1 MRVPLEWLKEF
12 VDYSISTGDLI
23 LKLTMIGLEVEGVE
37 RMEDDTVLEVN
48 VTPNRPDCL
57 SILGIAREVSA
68 LLSIPLNFPEY
79 GIGAEGGPSLV
90 DVEISDEDLCHRY
103 AGRDIKG
110 VTIGDSPSWM
120 KKRIEKCG
128 MRPINNV
135 VDITNYVLLE
145 MGHPL
150 HAFDMDTL
158 RRSTIRVAR
167 AVGSAITTLDG
178 TERALPEDSLLIWD
192 GERPVAVAGVMGGA
206 ETEVKEKTKNIFLE
220 SAYFL
225 PSSIRRTSKA
235 LGLKTE
241 SAYRFERG
249 TDINLLEKALD
260 RAASLMAVHAG
271 GKISRMVDVYPKPF
285 QPCRIEVR
293 YDRVNRVLGTS
304 IPRDE
309 MIDIAQRLGMRA
321 EKGPEEFVVTPPSF
335 RGDIQKEIDLIEEI
349 ARFHGFDRIPVT
361 VPKIPISRE
370 AKDTRYHSV
379 AKVKESF
386 RTAGF
391 TEAINYSF
399 MDPRMLDT
407 LTIEENDSRRRALIL
422 RNPINEE
429 ESHLRT
435 TLVPSLIRN
444 LLHNVSMGGRDVRLF
459 EISRIFIDRGE
470 TLPDEEHHMGA
481 LYFRE
486 KTPSLW
492 KEETPDFYIVKGAV
506 QSLLDDLKIG
516 DCLFQPSSE
525 PFLHPGKSGDIAVSG
540 RKIGFLGAL
549 HPDIVEKLSLKVSQQ
564 DVLVV
569 EMNLDTLL
577 ASVSGGAKYSPL
589 PRYPFIDRDMALVV
603 DGSLPAAAIM
613 EHLRAYPTELIEDI
627 SLFDFYKGKNIPEGK
642 KSLAFTVR
650 YRAKDRTLTDSEIE
664 ELHGRLTAYITA
676 KTGGTVR
683 GT

>member
-1 MRVPLEWLKEF
+1 MRIPLEWLREF
-12 VDYSISTGDLI
+12 VDYSISTGDLVM
-23 LKLTMIGLEVEGVE
+23 KLTMAGLEVEGVE
-37 RMEDDTVLEVN
+37 KMDDDTVLEVN

-68 LLSIPLNFPEY
+68 LLAIPLNLPEY
-79 GIGAEGGPSLV
+79 KIREEGGPSLV

-110 VTIGDSPSWM
+110 VTIGDSPVWM
-120 KKRIEKCG
+120 KRRIEKCG

-158 RRSTIRVAR
+158 RRSKIRVAR
-167 AVGSAITTLDG
+167 AAGSTITTLDG
-178 TERALPEDSLLIWD
+178 TERALPEDALLIWD
-192 GERPVAVAGVMGGA
+192 GERPVAVAGIMGGA

-220 SAYFL
+220 SAYFF

-249 TDINLLEKALD
+249 TDIELLEKALD

-271 GKISRMVDVYPKPF
+271 GKVSRMVDVYPKPF
-285 QPCRIEVR
+285 QPCKIEVR

-309 MIDIAQRLGMRA
+309 MIDIAQRLGMKA
-321 EKGPEEFVVTPPSF
+321 EKGPKEFAVTPPSF
-335 RGDIQKEIDLIEEI
+335 RGDIQREIDLIEEI

-361 VPKIPISRE
+361 VPKIPISKE

-407 LTIEENDSRRRALIL
+407 LNIEENDSRRRVLIL

-435 TLVPSLIRN
+435 TLVPSLISN

-470 TLPDEEHHMGA
+470 ALPDEEHHVGA
-481 LYFRE
+481 LYFKE

-492 KEETPDFYIVKGAV
+492 KEETPDFYMVKGAV

-516 DCLFQPSSE
+516 DSLFQPSSE
-525 PFLHPGKSGDIAVSG
+525 PFLHPGKSADIAVSG

-569 EMNLDTLL
+569 EMNLDMLL

-664 ELHGRLTAYITA
+664 ELHGSLTAYITA
-676 KTGGTVR
+676 KTGGMVR